1 MNNVL
6 TPALLMPAGK
16 DAVSVFKKLHSR
28 LEAMRRARERKH
40 RRETV
45 LTEAVQ
51 RVLHLSAP
59 MVCTVRDCRREL
71 CSPVANALA
80 YIQQALDAIPG
91 PVPLAPENWDHDPL
105 LQALFID
112 AEEIKTLLARNR
124 SLRSF
129 CAKQP
134 AVCAFA
140 LLTATKKERTIFGT
154 AVEGDIV
161 RRDVAQTAVEFEDH
175 RIIDPG
181 ASLSETRRAL
191 QDRTLNAL
199 VNHVLERMLQ
209 LRSRRDELKE
219 QQRILCIKLKIQ
231 QTRMQGL
238 DVLSSHESAAESAP
252 PEDHPIVCELDRQI
266 RDLAQECDSP
276 DEYLRQ
282 LTAVLNA
289 PQHVLTVTPI
299 CMRLNWMGIKQN
311 GASGDGGPDIRL
323 AEVKLQN
330 QLKRVAVFVT
340 THRQNGR
347 TN

>member
-1 MNNVL
+1 MNNV
-6 TPALLMPAGK
+6 PAPVLLMPAGK

-28 LEAMRRARERKH
+28 LEAARRARERKH

-59 MVCTVRDCRREL
+59 MVCTARDCRREL

-91 PVPLAPENWDHDPL
+91 PLPLAPENWDHDPL

-112 AEEIKTLLARNR
+112 AQEIKSLLAGNR
-124 SLRSF
+124 RLRSF
-129 CAKQP
+129 FAEQQAP
-134 AVCAFA
+134 RAFA
-140 LLTATKKERTIFGT
+140 LLTAAKKERTIFGT

-191 QDRTLNAL
+191 QDRILNAL
-199 VNHVLERMLQ
+199 VNHVLERQLQ
-209 LRSRRDELKE
+209 LRAHKDELRE

-238 DVLSSHESAAESAP
+238 NGQNSRESAGESAP
-252 PEDHPIVCELDRQI
+252 PEAHPMVCEFDRQI

-289 PQHVLTVTPI
+289 PQQVLTVTPI
-299 CMRLNWMGIKQN
+299 CMRLNWMGVKQDRA
-311 GASGDGGPDIRL
+311 GGDGGPDIRL
-323 AEVKLQN
+323 AEVKLQD
-330 QLKRVAVFVT
+330 QVKRVAVFIT
-340 THRQNGR
+340 TRRQDGR